1 MKQMLGM
8 NLGPWQVVK
17 TAKPP
22 TRYTT
27 NAVSGE
33 ESQWPEETTST
44 SPLHSGSPSY
54 RKAIQSSSPVPARE
68 QSDHR
73 HHRATRYFNAG
84 TGT

>member
-1 MKQMLGM
+1 MLQLKQMLGM

-17 TAKPP
+17 TTKPP

-33 ESQWPEETTST
+33 ESQSPEETTST
-44 SPLHSGSPSY
+44 SPLHSGSPS
-54 RKAIQSSSPVPARE
+54 SSPVPARE
-68 QSDHR
+68 QSGHR
-73 HHRATRYFNAG
+73 HHRATRYFYAG